1 MAQIKKLIL
10 NGKTIYP
17 VTHPKAVIDP
27 SSGRNITAAATQ
39 SANGLMSAA
48 DKKKLD
54 AFGAASNYVTTDTTQ
69 HITGGKYFDSLSML
83 GAIVFTPNYRN
94 STANCYLQA
103 TTDPL
108 VDADYRFQL
117 SAGYNSQS
125 VNKSGEFQFITHN
138 GSYAYSM
145 YLTKE
150 GNLHVQGTVTQSS
163 DVNIKDNI
171 QIIDDISNVNKIF
184 AKSYTL
190 KSDSDKKIHYG
201 FIAQDV
207 EQYFPELV
215 SEMQDPN
222 NESKAIKSLNYNE
235 LLVLKTAYLEKKN
248 ADLEAR
254 IQNLESLVA
263 KLPQSETEV

>member
-1 MAQIKKLIL
+1 MAQIKKLKL

-27 SSGRNITAAATQ
+27 SSGRSITATVTQ

-54 AFGAASNYVTTDTTQ
+54 SFGTATNYVTTNTTQ
-69 HITGGKYFDSLSML
+69 HIGKGKYFDAIGML
-83 GAIVFTPNYRN
+83 GGITFNPAYNN
-94 STANCYLQA
+94 QTANCYLQA
-103 TTDPL
+103 TTDPQL
-108 VDADYRFQL
+108 DADYRFQF
-117 SAGYNSQS
+117 SAGYNTTS

-145 YLTKE
+145 YLTKQ
-150 GNLHVQGTVTQSS
+150 GNLQVQGTVTQSS

-171 QIIDDISNVNKIF
+171 QIIDDISNVDKIF

-190 KSDSDKKIHYG
+190 KADSDKKIHYG

-215 SEMQDPN
+215 SEIQDPN

-235 LLVLKTAYLEKKN
+235 LLVLKIAYLEKKN
-248 ADLEAR
+248 TDLEAR
-254 IQNLESLVA
+254 ILKLESLVA